1 MELRKNSDLGI
12 FFEAGKV
19 AVVGSFKEEWMGGY
33 GVIKN
38 MLNFGFSGRIY
49 SVNPFYSEI
58 LGMTVYPTVNHVTD
72 TIDLAVVVTPSKVV
86 PTTIEQCAQ
95 KGIRAAIIVSDGFA
109 ETRKKEG
116 FKLQQE
122 LVDIAHRTGMRLIGP
137 NTVGIV
143 NTVSGLVTTPY
154 FTGYSRIQRG
164 TIAYASQ
171 TGIVS
176 AHALPLED
184 YAYPI
189 SKMCDFGNKCDVNE
203 IDLLEYL
210 AVDPETK
217 VIAMHLEDINDGQ
230 QFMNAARRV
239 VARKPVLVLK
249 PGRSE
254 SSVKA
259 VASHTGSLV
268 GDDKV
273 YDSAFKQAGV
283 IRLNTLQELLEIPRV
298 FASQR
303 LPVGNRVAIVT
314 LSGGAGIMAIDAAM
328 TSGLSIAQ
336 LASATTDRLAKIS
349 PRIASN
355 PVDVG
360 QLASLLISDYIPTLE
375 SIIATVLADNNV
387 DCAFI
392 VIWATSTSQI
402 PDITGM
408 FSRLKQQ
415 ASKPMTVWI
424 YTTKLSVKEELSRE
438 LEALGLPV
446 YIKLETAVKALG
458 IAADYAKRL
467 S

>member
-1 MELRKNSDLGI
+1 M
-12 FFEAGKV
+12 
-19 AVVGSFKEEWMGGY
+19 
-33 GVIKN
+33 
-38 MLNFGFSGRIY
+38 
-49 SVNPFYSEI
+49 
-58 LGMTVYPTVNHVTD
+58 
-72 TIDLAVVVTPSKVV
+72 
-86 PTTIEQCAQ
+86 CA
-95 KGIRAAIIVSDGFA
+95 
-109 ETRKKEG
+109 
-116 FKLQQE
+116 
-122 LVDIAHRTGMRLIGP
+122 
-137 NTVGIV
+137 
-143 NTVSGLVTTPY
+143 
-154 FTGYSRIQRG
+154 
-164 TIAYASQ
+164 
-171 TGIVS
+171 
-176 AHALPLED
+176 
-184 YAYPI
+184 
-189 SKMCDFGNKCDVNE
+189 FGNKCDVNE

-303 LPVGNRVAIVT
+303 LPAGNRVAIVT

-360 QLASLLISDYIPTLE
+360 QLASLLIGDYIPTLE

-458 IAADYAKRL
+458 IAVDYAKRL

>member
-1 MELRKNSDLGI
+1 
-12 FFEAGKV
+12 
-19 AVVGSFKEEWMGGY
+19 
-33 GVIKN
+33 
-38 MLNFGFSGRIY
+38 
-49 SVNPFYSEI
+49 
-58 LGMTVYPTVNHVTD
+58 
-72 TIDLAVVVTPSKVV
+72 
-86 PTTIEQCAQ
+86 
-95 KGIRAAIIVSDGFA
+95 
-109 ETRKKEG
+109 
-116 FKLQQE
+116 
-122 LVDIAHRTGMRLIGP
+122 
-137 NTVGIV
+137 
-143 NTVSGLVTTPY
+143 
-154 FTGYSRIQRG
+154 
-164 TIAYASQ
+164 
-171 TGIVS
+171 
-176 AHALPLED
+176 
-184 YAYPI
+184 
-189 SKMCDFGNKCDVNE
+189 
-203 IDLLEYL
+203 
-210 AVDPETK
+210 
-217 VIAMHLEDINDGQ
+217 MHLEDINDGQ

-303 LPVGNRVAIVT
+303 LPAGNRVAIVT

-402 PDITGM
+402 PDTTGM